1 MIKGKRKLPQLSF
14 CNCKCVWLISG
25 AVRRGD
31 RASVGGFGGR
41 GRFERALQGRE
52 KGAQVICSRPERED
66 FEVVFNSSKRLF
78 LVPRVRERVRVRVV
92 RGNLGPFN
100 NPMHPHHFPLRWD
113 LNP

>member
-14 CNCKCVWLISG
+14 CNCKCVWLISS

-41 GRFERALQGRE
+41 RRFDRALQGRE

-78 LVPRVRERVRVRVV
+78 LVPRVRVRVV
-92 RGNLGPFN
+92 RGNLAST
-100 NPMHPHHFPLRWD
+100 PLSTEVGSES
-113 LNP
+113 LKTH